1 MSGAIGYLIQAVNNF
16 LTAMKS
22 MMFHQ
27 TENSTSFYGLLL
39 YLIFFC
45 IFMFLFRKVVKHG

>member
-1 MSGAIGYLIQAVNNF
+1 MSGAISYLILAVNNL
-16 LTAMKS
+16 LTAMAS
-22 MMFHQ
+22 MMFYQ

-39 YLIFFC
+39 YFIFFC